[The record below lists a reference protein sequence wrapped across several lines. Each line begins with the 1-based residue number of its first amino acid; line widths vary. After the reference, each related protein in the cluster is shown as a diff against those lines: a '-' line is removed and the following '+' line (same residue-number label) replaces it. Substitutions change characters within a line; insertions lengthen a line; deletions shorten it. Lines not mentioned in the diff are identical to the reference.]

1 MHESLTITHFI
12 DLLFLESP
20 EVIFKVAIALLEI
33 HKDEIMKRDNFEEI
47 MDYLKNVL
55 PKIDALVLET
65 LMKDVSNCFAVKFIY
80 NV

>member
-1 MHESLTITHFI
+1 M
-12 DLLFLESP
+12 
-20 EVIFKVAIALLEI
+20 IFKVAIALLEI

-65 LMKDVSNCFAVKFIY
+65 LMKDVRNLSFFSPA
-80 NV
+80 